1 MVICVWHKYSSQ
13 SYVITLIIILYKQ
26 LICKLTPK
34 YNKRTNSEMGGLMKD
49 ILAVITRHRLQ
60 RGGSEYD
67 LAKNSGLT
75 QSTISTWYRK
85 NQTPTIQTLD
95 KVCKGFGITLS
106 QFFDEGGEAVSLTD
120 DQREMLDH
128 WSALT
133 PMQREAVLKLLENM

>member
-1 MVICVWHKYSSQ
+1 
-13 SYVITLIIILYKQ
+13 
-26 LICKLTPK
+26 
-34 YNKRTNSEMGGLMKD
+34 MKD
-49 ILAVITRHRLQ
+49 ILAEITRLRLQ
-60 RGGSEYD
+60 RGWSEYD

-95 KVCKGFGITLS
+95 KVCRGLGITLS

-120 DQREMLDH
+120 DQREMLDR

-133 PMQREAVLKLLENM
+133 PKQREAVLKLLENM